1 MGVDPAALN
10 KGCPAVANGGSCPK
24 GGCTFTGRIDSRA
37 AAGSVGG
44 GKEEESS
51 SFCATC
57 TLKTPGATSCA
68 AFARN
73 GGSSVDTVER
83 GGKAG
88 KAGKAGGAPPLSACD
103 APSSS
108 TVASASLIE
117 EEAAAARVAG
127 GAAGGAADG
136 RRAQRMR
143 RRLQATSVEN
153 IDANG
158 ES

>member
-10 KGCPAVANGGSCPK
+10 KGCPAVTNGGSCPQ

-37 AAGSVGG
+37 AAVVGSAGG
-44 GKEEESS
+44 EGEDTF

-57 TLKTPGATSCA
+57 TLKTPGATSCD

-73 GGSSVDTVER
+73 GGSSVGTVER
-83 GGKAG
+83 GGE
-88 KAGKAGGAPPLSACD
+88 AGGAPPLGACD
-103 APSSS
+103 SPSSS

-117 EEAAAARVAG
+117 EKAAAARLAG
-127 GAAGGAADG
+127 SAADDG

-143 RRLQATSVEN
+143 RRLQATSAEN